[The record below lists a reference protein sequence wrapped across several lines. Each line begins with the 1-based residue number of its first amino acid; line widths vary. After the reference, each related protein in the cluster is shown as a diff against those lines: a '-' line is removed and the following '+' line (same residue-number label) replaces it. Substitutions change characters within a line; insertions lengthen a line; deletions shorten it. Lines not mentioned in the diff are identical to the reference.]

1 MRSLAVWLA
10 PRTHVVLQSH
20 TRTHAH
26 THTHTQILISS
37 LLQVPFIFMFAMLL
51 IKQTFVTS
59 SVYDLGHTKYFCL
72 LHGPTVML
80 LMGYY
85 LRNKFC
91 LNQRS
96 LCTVALQNQLPFC
109 ELYFV
114 CAA

>member
-10 PRTHVVLQSH
+10 PRTRVVLQSH
-20 TRTHAH
+20 TRIHA
-26 THTHTQILISS
+26 HTQILISS
-37 LLQVPFIFMFAMLL
+37 LLQVPFSFMFAMLL
-51 IKQTFVTS
+51 IKQMFVLS

-80 LMGYY
+80 LMDYY

-91 LNQRS
+91 LNQIS
-96 LCTVALQNQLPFC
+96 LCRVALQNQLAFC